1 MSQWNH
7 ETVFQEVTEILG
19 RFSKQKRTIEENSQL
34 VNDLGLDSLQ
44 VMEVVNDLEDAFD
57 ISFPLNN
64 LSEVR
69 TVGDLVREIYNLVE
83 DK

>member
-1 MSQWNH
+1 MSQWNY

-57 ISFPLNN
+57 ISFPL
-64 LSEVR
+64 
-69 TVGDLVREIYNLVE
+69 I
-83 DK
+83 